1 MKLRREEGEGKIA
14 FAVRVVN
21 THGGFITPADAFE
34 LVDRRSY
41 RGLTKAK
48 IGAQLSIAW
57 RQDKLDKRR
66 VPRAP
71 GSRGGQT
78 PVAYGPITPE
88 QAELKESMTADAIE
102 AVVHKVQRPKR
113 ASVNDVPY
121 GELLAF
127 TGKSRDDIM
136 SVIEDLL
143 YDTPMSELK
152 EKHGGLYEAVSKLV

>member
-1 MKLRREEGEGKIA
+1 MKIRREEGEGKIA

-21 THGGFITPADAFE
+21 THGGFITPAEAFE
-34 LVDRRSY
+34 LADRRSY
-41 RGLTKAK
+41 RDLTKAK

-57 RQDKLDKRR
+57 RQNKLDKRR

-71 GSRGGQT
+71 GMKGQT
-78 PVAYGPITPE
+78 PMAYGPITPE
-88 QAELKESMTADAIE
+88 QAELKESMSADAIE
-102 AVVHKVQRPKR
+102 AVVQKVQRPKR

-121 GELLAF
+121 GELLTF

-152 EKHGGLYEAVSKLV
+152 EKHGGLYEAVNKLV

>member
-1 MKLRREEGEGKIA
+1 MKLRRGEKEGKIA

-21 THGGFITPADAFE
+21 THGDFITPAEAVE

-41 RGLTKAK
+41 RELTKAK
-48 IGAQLSIAW
+48 IAAQLSIAW
-57 RQDKLDKRR
+57 RQGKLVKQKL
-66 VPRAP
+66 VK
-71 GSRGGQT
+71 Q
-78 PVAYGPITPE
+78 PVRFGPVNLQE
-88 QAELKESMTADAIE
+88 
-102 AVVHKVQRPKR
+102 VVSETVEKIKRPKR
-113 ASVNDVPY
+113 ASVSDVPY

-152 EKHGGLYEAVSKLV
+152 EKHGGLYQAISKLV